1 MDNLDNVPSSEVTSE
16 TVSFLYGKLA
26 ADKHAFETME
36 SIDIVKSVF
45 GIEAMN
51 PSNVD
56 IVEAIVKNMS
66 HDDQIA
72 IRSRISDRSVVGEM
86 WNFTTPRL
94 FMIKL
99 SKEPLGNGSSE
110 FTLTLV
116 TKYAD
121 GDGTEIYVR
130 PLVTFGQGTVRFQSP
145 RLKRIEFGA
154 SSVEWLQKIHDDAV
168 AKLEQKLVQEEPKQE
183 PVVEPPA
190 AAPVEAATSETILND
205 LLGSEPAPKQEQNEQ
220 LPPPPEEI
228 PIDNDPPPPPEHK
241 PPLIRA
247 GETIYFSLNKDDKTE
262 VIIQTPDLSKENMRF
277 TDADFCRVYKTGLYR
292 TKCDIFEEDFKTY
305 EQLHELMDKFD
316 IVVEPTEPIPQA
328 KETPTMSQTESQDAT
343 AVIIPIIEL
352 EFDEGC
358 TFDDEYRATLV
369 KAANDA
375 IRGCTCEVITDKL
388 VTDGL
393 REIVENDN
401 ITLKFVSKTEEGV
414 FKFTVTE
421 EKPTEEAP
429 SVDINNVE
437 VQTNLLRGIF
447 GVSDPAITHVQKFL
461 KNHLTE
467 EGNAGFL
474 TTGTFPTETTIV
486 YTEKPYDVTI
496 CIVKHMDGAFYRIQ
510 LARTNLGLKDHGY
523 IATKDVPGRWVKIGR
538 DIQDVNRRSS
548 GYSFRPRR

>member
-1 MDNLDNVPSSEVTSE
+1 MDNLDNVPSSVVTSE
-16 TVSFLYGKLA
+16 TVGFLYGRLA
-26 ADKHAFETME
+26 ADKHTFENME

-45 GIEAMN
+45 GIESMN
-51 PSNVD
+51 PSHVD
-56 IVEAIVKNMS
+56 IVEAIVKSMS
-66 HDDQIA
+66 HDDQVA
-72 IRSRISDRSVVGEM
+72 IRTRISERSVVGEI
-86 WNFTTPRL
+86 WNFTTPRM
-94 FMIKL
+94 FMLKL
-99 SKEPLGNGSSE
+99 SKEPLGSGSFE

-116 TKYAD
+116 SKYVD

-154 SSVEWLQKIHDDAV
+154 SSVEWLQKIHDEAV
-168 AKLEQKLVQEEPKQE
+168 AKLEQKLVTVEPKE
-183 PVVEPPA
+183 EVKEELLPPPAEIPVEPTPA
-190 AAPVEAATSETILND
+190 PTPEPEPVEAPTEQPT
-205 LLGSEPAPKQEQNEQ
+205 EPQEPPK
-220 LPPPPEEI
+220 EEVVTE
-228 PIDNDPPPPPEHK
+228 PKD
-241 PPLIRA
+241 PLIRA
-247 GETIYFSLNKDDKTE
+247 GETIDIFLNKGDKTE
-262 VIIQTPDLSKENMRF
+262 VVIQFPELFEDIMRF
-277 TDADFCRVYKTGLYR
+277 TNSDFCRVYKTGLYR
-292 TKCDIFEEDFKTY
+292 AKCDIFAEDFKNY

-316 IVVEPTEPIPQA
+316 IVEEPTEPIPQP
-328 KETPTMSQTESQDAT
+328 KETTNMSQTESQAAT
-343 AVIIPIIEL
+343 AVIPVIEL

-358 TFDDEYRATLV
+358 TFDDEYRATLI

-388 VTDGL
+388 VTEGL
-393 REIVENDN
+393 REIVENDS
-401 ITLKFVSKTEEGV
+401 ITLKFVSKTDCV
-414 FKFTVTE
+414 FKFMVTE
-421 EKPTEEAP
+421 EKPVEEVP
-429 SVDINNVE
+429 SVDINNIE

-474 TTGTFPTETTIV
+474 ATGTFPTETTIV

-538 DIQDVNRRSS
+538 DIQDVNRRNSV
-548 GYSFRPRR
+548 YSFRPRR

>member
-26 ADKHAFETME
+26 ADKHAFENME

-51 PSNVD
+51 PSHVD
-56 IVEAIVKNMS
+56 IVEAIVKNMP
-66 HDDQIA
+66 HDDQVA

-86 WNFTTPRL
+86 WNFTTPRM

-110 FTLTLV
+110 FTLTLI
-116 TKYAD
+116 TKYVD

-154 SSVEWLQKIHDDAV
+154 SSVEWLQKIHDEAV
-168 AKLEQKLVQEEPKQE
+168 AKLEQKLVAVEPKE
-183 PVVEPPA
+183 EVKE
-190 AAPVEAATSETILND
+190 E
-205 LLGSEPAPKQEQNEQ
+205 
-220 LPPPPEEI
+220 LPPPPAEI
-228 PIDNDPPPPPEHK
+228 PIEPTQPPTPEPEHVETQSTESQEPPK
-241 PPLIRA
+241 EEVVTEPKDPLIRA
-247 GETIYFSLNKDDKTE
+247 GETVDFFLNKEDKAE
-262 VIIQTPDLSKENMRF
+262 VIIQFPELFEEIMRF
-277 TDADFCRVYKTGLYR
+277 TNADFSRVYNTGLYR
-292 TKCDIFEEDFKTY
+292 AKCDIFAEDFKNY

-316 IVVEPTEPIPQA
+316 IVVEATEPIPQP
-328 KETPTMSQTESQDAT
+328 KETPTMSETDNQAAT
-343 AVIIPIIEL
+343 VVIPSIVL

-358 TFDDEYRATLV
+358 NFDSEYRATLT

-375 IRGCTCEVITDKL
+375 VRGVPNERITDKL

-401 ITLKFVSKTEEGV
+401 ITLKFISEMNGV
-414 FKFTVTE
+414 FTFAASE
-421 EKPTEEAP
+421 EKPAEEVP

-474 TTGTFPTETTIV
+474 ATGTFPTETTIV

>member
-86 WNFTTPRL
+86 WNFTTPRV

-116 TKYAD
+116 TKYVD

-154 SSVEWLQKIHDDAV
+154 SSVEWLQKIHDEAV
-168 AKLEQKLVQEEPKQE
+168 AKLEQKAVAAEPKE
-183 PVVEPPA
+183 EVKE
-190 AAPVEAATSETILND
+190 E
-205 LLGSEPAPKQEQNEQ
+205 
-220 LPPPPEEI
+220 LPPPPAEI
-228 PIDNDPPPPPEHK
+228 PIEPTQPPAPEPVAAPTEQPTEPQEPPKEEVVTEPK
-241 PPLIRA
+241 DPLIHA
-247 GETIYFSLNKDDKTE
+247 GETVNIFLNDEDKTE
-262 VIIQTPDLSKENMRF
+262 VMIIQLQEISKEIMRF
-277 TDADFCRVYKTGLYR
+277 TNADFCRVYKTGLYR
-292 TKCDIFEEDFKTY
+292 ANCDIFSEDFKNY

-316 IVVEPTEPIPQA
+316 IVVESTEPIQQP
-328 KETPTMSQTESQDAT
+328 KETQTMSETDNQAA
-343 AVIIPIIEL
+343 AVVIPSIVL

-358 TFDDEYRATLV
+358 NFDSEYRATLT

-375 IRGCTCEVITDKL
+375 IRGIPKERITEKI

-401 ITLKFVSKTEEGV
+401 INLKFVSEENGV
-414 FKFTVTE
+414 FTFVASE

>member
-1 MDNLDNVPSSEVTSE
+1 MDNLDNVPSSAVTSE

-26 ADKHAFETME
+26 ADKHAFEIME

-45 GIEAMN
+45 GIESMN
-51 PSNVD
+51 PSHVD
-56 IVEAIVKNMS
+56 IVEAIVKNMP
-66 HDDQIA
+66 HDDQVD
-72 IRSRISDRSVVGEM
+72 IRTRISERSVVGEI
-86 WNFTTPRL
+86 WNFATPRM

-99 SKEPLGNGSSE
+99 SKEPLGSGSFE

-116 TKYAD
+116 SKYVD

-154 SSVEWLQKIHDDAV
+154 SSVEWLQKIHDEAV
-168 AKLEQKLVQEEPKQE
+168 AKLEQKLVTVESKEEVKE
-183 PVVEPPA
+183 E
-190 AAPVEAATSETILND
+190 
-205 LLGSEPAPKQEQNEQ
+205 
-220 LPPPPEEI
+220 LPPPPAEI
-228 PIDNDPPPPPEHK
+228 PVDPTPAPTPEPEPVEAPTEQPTEPKEPPKDEVMTEPK
-241 PPLIRA
+241 DPLIRD
-247 GETIYFSLNKDDKTE
+247 GETIDIFLNKGDKTE
-262 VIIQTPDLSKENMRF
+262 VVIQFPELFEEIMRF
-277 TDADFCRVYKTGLYR
+277 TNADFCRVYKTGLYR
-292 TKCDIFEEDFKTY
+292 AKCDIYEEDFKNY

-316 IVVEPTEPIPQA
+316 IVEEPTEPIPQP
-328 KETPTMSQTESQDAT
+328 KETTNMSQTESQAAT
-343 AVIIPIIEL
+343 AVIPVIEL

-358 TFDDEYRATLV
+358 TFDDEYRTTLI

-388 VTDGL
+388 VTEGL
-393 REIVENDN
+393 REIVENDS
-401 ITLKFVSKTEEGV
+401 ITLKFVSKTDCV
-414 FKFTVTE
+414 FKFMVTE
-421 EKPTEEAP
+421 EKPAEEVP
-429 SVDINNVE
+429 SVDINNIE

-538 DIQDVNRRSS
+538 DIQDVNRRNS

>member
-26 ADKHAFETME
+26 ADKHAFENME

-45 GIEAMN
+45 GIESMN
-51 PSNVD
+51 PSHVD
-56 IVEAIVKNMS
+56 IVEAIVKNMP
-66 HDDQIA
+66 HDDQVA
-72 IRSRISDRSVVGEM
+72 IRTRISDRSVVGEM
-86 WNFTTPRL
+86 WNFTTPRM

-110 FTLTLV
+110 FTLTLI
-116 TKYAD
+116 TKYVD

-154 SSVEWLQKIHDDAV
+154 SSVEWLQKIHDEAV
-168 AKLEQKLVQEEPKQE
+168 AKLEQKLVTVEPKE
-183 PVVEPPA
+183 EVKE
-190 AAPVEAATSETILND
+190 E
-205 LLGSEPAPKQEQNEQ
+205 
-220 LPPPPEEI
+220 LPPPPAEISIEPTPTPTPEPEPVEAPTEQPTEPQEPPKEEVVTE
-228 PIDNDPPPPPEHK
+228 PKD
-241 PPLIRA
+241 PLIRA
-247 GETIYFSLNKDDKTE
+247 GETIDFFLNKDDKTE
-262 VIIQTPDLSKENMRF
+262 VVIQFPELFEEIMRF
-277 TDADFCRVYKTGLYR
+277 TNADFCRVYKTGLYR

-316 IVVEPTEPIPQA
+316 IVEEPTEPIPPP
-328 KETPTMSQTESQDAT
+328 KEEPTMTQTESQAAT
-343 AVIIPIIEL
+343 AVIPVIEL

-358 TFDDEYRATLV
+358 TFDNEYRATLV

-388 VTDGL
+388 VTEGL
-393 REIVENDN
+393 REIVENDS
-401 ITLKFVSKTEEGV
+401 ITLKFVSKTDCV

-421 EKPTEEAP
+421 EKPAEEVP

-474 TTGTFPTETTIV
+474 ATGTFPTETTIV

>member
-26 ADKHAFETME
+26 ADKHAFENME

-45 GIEAMN
+45 GIESMN
-51 PSNVD
+51 PSHVD
-56 IVEAIVKNMS
+56 IVEAIVKNMP
-66 HDDQIA
+66 HDEQVA

-86 WNFTTPRL
+86 WNFTTPRM

-110 FTLTLV
+110 FTLTLI
-116 TKYAD
+116 TKYVD

-154 SSVEWLQKIHDDAV
+154 SSVEWLQKIHDEAV
-168 AKLEQKLVQEEPKQE
+168 AKLEQKVVAAEPKE
-183 PVVEPPA
+183 EVKE
-190 AAPVEAATSETILND
+190 E
-205 LLGSEPAPKQEQNEQ
+205 
-220 LPPPPEEI
+220 LPPPPAEI
-228 PIDNDPPPPPEHK
+228 PIEPTPAPAPEPEPQEPPKEEVATEPK
-241 PPLIRA
+241 DPLIRA
-247 GETIYFSLNKDDKTE
+247 GETIDIFLNKDDKSE
-262 VIIQTPDLSKENMRF
+262 VVIQFPELFEEIMRF
-277 TDADFCRVYKTGLYR
+277 TNADFCRVYKTGLYR
-292 TKCDIFEEDFKTY
+292 AKCDIFAEDFKNY

-316 IVVEPTEPIPQA
+316 IVEEPTEPIPQP
-328 KETPTMSQTESQDAT
+328 KETTNMSQTESQAAT
-343 AVIIPIIEL
+343 AVIPVIEL

-375 IRGCTCEVITDKL
+375 IRGCRCEVITDKL
-388 VTDGL
+388 VTEGL
-393 REIVENDN
+393 REIVENDS
-401 ITLKFVSKTEEGV
+401 ITLKFISNEGCT
-414 FKFTVTE
+414 FKFMVTE
-421 EKPTEEAP
+421 EKPAEEVP

>member
-26 ADKHAFETME
+26 ADKHAFESME

-86 WNFTTPRL
+86 WNFTTPRM

-116 TKYAD
+116 TKYVD

-154 SSVEWLQKIHDDAV
+154 SSVEWLQKIHDEAV
-168 AKLEQKLVQEEPKQE
+168 AKLEQKAVAAEPKE
-183 PVVEPPA
+183 EVKE
-190 AAPVEAATSETILND
+190 E
-205 LLGSEPAPKQEQNEQ
+205 
-220 LPPPPEEI
+220 LPPPPAEI
-228 PIDNDPPPPPEHK
+228 PIEPTQPPAPEPVAAPTEQPTEPQEPPKEEVVTEPK
-241 PPLIRA
+241 DPLIRA
-247 GETIYFSLNKDDKTE
+247 GETIYFSLNKDDRTE
-262 VIIQTPDLSKENMRF
+262 VLIHVQGLFDEIMRF
-277 TDADFCRVYKTGLYR
+277 TNEDFCRVYKTGFYR
-292 TKCDIFEEDFKTY
+292 TNCDIFEEDFKTY

-316 IVVEPTEPIPQA
+316 IVEEPTEPIPQP
-328 KETPTMSQTESQDAT
+328 KETPTMSQTESQAAT
-343 AVIIPIIEL
+343 AVIPVIEL

-388 VTDGL
+388 VTEGL
-393 REIVENDN
+393 REIVENDS
-401 ITLKFVSKTEEGV
+401 ITLKFISNEGCT
-414 FKFTVTE
+414 FKFMVTE
-421 EKPTEEAP
+421 EKPVEEVP

-474 TTGTFPTETTIV
+474 ATGTFPTETTIV

>member
-26 ADKHAFETME
+26 ADKHAFENME

-45 GIEAMN
+45 GIESMN
-51 PSNVD
+51 PSHVD
-56 IVEAIVKNMS
+56 IVEAIVKNMP
-66 HDDQIA
+66 HDDQVA

-86 WNFTTPRL
+86 WNFTTPRM

-116 TKYAD
+116 TKYVD

-154 SSVEWLQKIHDDAV
+154 SSVEWLQKIHDEAV
-168 AKLEQKLVQEEPKQE
+168 AKLEQKLVTVEPKE
-183 PVVEPPA
+183 EVKE
-190 AAPVEAATSETILND
+190 E
-205 LLGSEPAPKQEQNEQ
+205 
-220 LPPPPEEI
+220 LPPPPAEIHIEPTPAPTPEPEPQEPPKEEVVTE
-228 PIDNDPPPPPEHK
+228 PKD
-241 PPLIRA
+241 PLIRA
-247 GETIYFSLNKDDKTE
+247 GKIVDFSLNKDDKTE
-262 VIIQTPDLSKENMRF
+262 VIIQASDLFDEIMRF
-277 TDADFCRVYKTGLYR
+277 TNEDFYRVYNTGLYR
-292 TKCDIFEEDFKTY
+292 ANRDIFEEDFKNY

-316 IVVEPTEPIPQA
+316 IVVEPTEPIQQS

-343 AVIIPIIEL
+343 AVIIPVIEL

-358 TFDDEYRATLV
+358 TFDDEYRATLI

-375 IRGCTCEVITDKL
+375 IRGCTCEVIADKL

-401 ITLKFVSKTEEGV
+401 INLKFVSKTEEGV
-414 FKFTVTE
+414 FKFMVTE
-421 EKPTEEAP
+421 EKPAEEVP
-429 SVDINNVE
+429 SADINNVE